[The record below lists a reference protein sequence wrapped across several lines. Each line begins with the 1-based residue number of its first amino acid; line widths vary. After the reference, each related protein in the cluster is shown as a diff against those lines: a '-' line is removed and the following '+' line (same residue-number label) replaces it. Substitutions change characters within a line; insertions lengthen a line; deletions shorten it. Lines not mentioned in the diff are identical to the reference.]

1 MCIFL
6 FTGFLYKRNCFITN
20 LLVEVRV
27 NYSRLF
33 SSFVKELSTLETVF
47 LENELFAT
55 KSCKKL
61 QKKVKWTKTN
71 TFSSLKWLLC
81 RHYNQV
87 TVSECEKA

>member
-6 FTGFLYKRNCFITN
+6 FTRFLYKRNCFITN
-20 LLVEVRV
+20 LLVEVGV

-33 SSFVKELSTLETVF
+33 SSFVKALSTLETVF

-61 QKKVKWTKTN
+61 QKRPNGQNLTC
-71 TFSSLKWLLC
+71 F
-81 RHYNQV
+81 QV
-87 TVSECEKA
+87 